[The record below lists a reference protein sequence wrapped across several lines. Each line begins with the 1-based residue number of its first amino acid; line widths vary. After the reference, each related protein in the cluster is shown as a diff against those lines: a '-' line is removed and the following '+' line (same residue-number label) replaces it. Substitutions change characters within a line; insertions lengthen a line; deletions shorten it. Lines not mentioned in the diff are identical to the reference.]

1 MSSSVQKRTIVIKN
15 RSYETL
21 KKKVEEK
28 LNKLYP
34 SSNLESLELDYDFN
48 IEEEYKKHIDKKDT
62 TINYSLIDRLPTI
75 ATDFSSHLHNDD
87 LDDEDE
93 PEYEESENEKVNI
106 DIDESCLEKEM
117 VGDKLYYFDHTKG
130 IIYDTAYNAI
140 GNIDDSG
147 EINIES

>member
-34 SSNLESLELDYDFN
+34 SSNLESLELDYDFD
-48 IEEEYKKHIDKKDT
+48 IEEEYQKQIDKKDT

-75 ATDFSSHLHNDD
+75 ATDFSLHLNNDI
-87 LDDEDE
+87 DDEDE
-93 PEYEESENEKVNI
+93 PEYEEPENEKVNI

-130 IIYDTAYNAI
+130 IIYDINYNAI